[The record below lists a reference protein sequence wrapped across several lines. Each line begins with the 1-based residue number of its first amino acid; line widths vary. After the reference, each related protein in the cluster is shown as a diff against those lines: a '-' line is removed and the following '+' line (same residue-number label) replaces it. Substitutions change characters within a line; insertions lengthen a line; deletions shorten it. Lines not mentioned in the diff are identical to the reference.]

1 MLAVMATDNN
11 IILIGMPGAGKS
23 TLGVVLAKRR
33 GMAFCDTDLLL
44 QEGTGQLLSETI
56 AERGID
62 GFKEYENY
70 VLRGLE
76 CANTVV
82 ATGGSAVYG
91 SEAMHHMKRIGRVVF
106 VDVSFDALTRRLKG
120 DLDGRGVAIG
130 EGMTLRD
137 LYEER
142 EPLYRLWA
150 DLTIDTTKM
159 STREAVEALDEM
171 LN

>member
-1 MLAVMATDNN
+1 MPTDNN

-70 VLRGLE
+70 VLKGLE

-91 SEAMHHMKRIGRVVF
+91 SEAMHHLKRMGRVAF
-106 VDVSFDALTRRLKG
+106 VDVSFEALERRLNG
-120 DLDGRGVAIG
+120 DLAERGVTIG

-137 LYEER
+137 LYDER
-142 EPLYRLWA
+142 APLYRLWA
-150 DLTIDTTKM
+150 DVTLDTSKL
-159 STREAVEALDEM
+159 STREAVEALDE
-171 LN
+171 LLG

>member
-1 MLAVMATDNN
+1 MPTDNN

-56 AERGID
+56 AERGVD

-70 VLRGLE
+70 VLKGLE

-91 SEAMHHMKRIGRVVF
+91 SEAMHHLKRMGRVAF
-106 VDVSFDALTRRLKG
+106 VDVSFEALERRLNG
-120 DLDGRGVAIG
+120 DLAERGVTIG

-137 LYEER
+137 LYDER
-142 EPLYRLWA
+142 APLYRLWA
-150 DLTIDTTKM
+150 DVTLDTSKL
-159 STREAVEALDEM
+159 STREAVEALDE
-171 LN
+171 LLG